1 MKEICLPDIEQLGCG
16 MAGGAAGFSACFAES
31 NPIAAFKAVIACEN
45 QQLKSRFDP
54 SISPVVLLNEKAQC
68 VDHLLIACWQHFID
82 GQCNR
87 HALVATGGYGRS
99 ELFPHSDIDLLIL
112 VDQDHA
118 EELQDSL
125 SGFCNFLWD
134 IGLKPGLCTR
144 TIDQCVSAAEEDQ
157 SIFTNLL
164 EMRLIT
170 GNAGL
175 FSRLKSR
182 IVSEQLWPSER
193 YFPAKLEEQSLR
205 HAKFHD
211 TAYNLEPNIKEGP
224 GGLRDLQ
231 VISWVFKRHYQAQW
245 LRELIKYGFLPQSEY
260 DNLIQA
266 RDILWRLRFALHVQT
281 NRCEDRLLFDYQR
294 ELASQFGYI
303 DPNGQPDV
311 EQFMQFFYRSVV
323 DIERLNEMLLQL
335 LNERLISDKKN
346 LRPVPIT
353 ANFSSINGYLEVSSD
368 DVFQKNPLALLEIFL
383 LLQQSPSL
391 KGIRASTIR
400 LIRKHLYLI
409 DDDFRHNK
417 QANRLFIEIL
427 RQPRGITHQL
437 KRMNR
442 YGVLAAYLPDFA
454 NIVARMQYDLFH
466 IYTVDEHT
474 LFVIRNLR
482 RFSLDRHSDELP
494 FCNNIFLLTPKP
506 DVLYI
511 AALFHDIAKGR
522 GGDHSTLGEVIAS
535 RFCQQHELPVHD
547 TKLICWLVR
556 HHLLMSMTA
565 QRKDIS
571 DPDVIHTFALKV
583 GSIEYLNYLYLLTVA
598 DIRATNPSL
607 WNAWKDSLLKDLY
620 ISTHKALHRGLH
632 NPVVRTER
640 INDNKLEA
648 QQELRKLGIAQASIE
663 RSWQH
668 LSDDYF
674 LRYSADEVS
683 WHTIAIAASTEQELP
698 LVLLR
703 PQTQRG
709 SAEIFV
715 YTRNESLIFSICT
728 ATLDQL
734 GLTILD
740 ARIITTGDQYVL
752 NSFQVLEQSGEAIT
766 DLYREVHICTAL
778 RQSLITR
785 QLKTNKNIRKQSRQA
800 KHFPINTTITFLED
814 PSGRHT
820 IIELVTTDRSGLLS
834 TVGHAFTELDIQL
847 HDAKITTI
855 GSRAEDMFYV
865 TDQQGQ
871 PIVSDAEKKRITMT
885 MQRYLAAKP

>member
-1 MKEICLPDIEQLGCG
+1 MTGHHPFTEIDFATCLTQPQ
-16 MAGGAAGFSACFAES
+16 AV
-31 NPIAAFKAVIACEN
+31 AAFKNAISKEN
-45 QQLKSRFDP
+45 EHLKLRFNPDQ
-54 SISPVVLLNEKAQC
+54 SPAGLLTEKSHFT
-68 VDHLLIACWQHFID
+68 DNLLGACWRHFLAGSAAD
-82 GQCNR
+82 
-87 HALVATGGYGRS
+87 HALIATGGYGRS
-99 ELFPHSDIDLLIL
+99 ELFPHSDIDILIL
-112 VDQDHA
+112 VDQQQSNDF
-118 EELQDSL
+118 QDRL
-125 SGFCNFLWD
+125 SEFCNFLWD
-134 IGLKPGLCTR
+134 IGLKPGLSTR
-144 TIDQCVSAAEEDQ
+144 GIGDCINVADEDQ
-157 SIFTNLL
+157 TIFTSLL

-170 GNAGL
+170 GNPEL
-175 FSRLKSR
+175 FGKLKKR
-182 IVSEQLWPSER
+182 ISAEQLWPSER
-193 YFPAKLEEQSLR
+193 FFPAKMAEQEQR
-205 HAKFHD
+205 YAKYHD

-231 VISWVFKRHYQAQW
+231 VISWVFKHHYNAQS
-245 LRELIKYGFLPQSEY
+245 LRELIKYGFLPKSEY
-260 DNLIQA
+260 DNLLTA
-266 RDILWRLRFALHVQT
+266 RDILWRLRFALHILT

-294 ELASQFGYI
+294 ELAELFGYA
-303 DPNGQPDV
+303 DQNQQPDV
-311 EQFMQFFYRSVV
+311 EQFMQFFFRTVV

-335 LNERLISDKKN
+335 LNERLMSSQEN
-346 LRPVPIT
+346 LTPTPIT
-353 ANFSSINGYLEVSSD
+353 ANFSAIAGYLEVSRE
-368 DVFQKNPLALLEIFL
+368 DVFEKNPLALLEIFL

-400 LIRKHLYLI
+400 LIRKNLYLI
-409 DDDFRHNK
+409 NDDFRHNK
-417 QANRLFIEIL
+417 TANRLFIEIL

-482 RFSLDRHSDELP
+482 RFSLDKHSKEMP

-522 GGDHSTLGEVIAS
+522 GGDHSTLGETMA
-535 RFCQQHELPVHD
+535 RNFCIQHELPTHD
-547 TKLICWLVR
+547 GKLITWLVR
-556 HHLLMSMTA
+556 NHLLMSMTA

-571 DPDVIHTFALKV
+571 DPDVIHTFALQV

-607 WNAWKDSLLKDLY
+607 WNAWKDALLKDLY

-632 NPVVRTER
+632 NPVARSER
-640 INDNKLEA
+640 IKDNKKEA
-648 QQELRKLGIAQASIE
+648 NDELNKLGISKASIK

-674 LRYSADEVS
+674 LRYSADEIA
-683 WHTIAIAASTEQELP
+683 WHTIAIAASTENELP

-715 YTRNESLIFSICT
+715 YTRNEAQIFSICT

-740 ARIITTGDQYVL
+740 ARIITTSDQYVL
-752 NSFQVLEQSGEAIT
+752 NSFQVLEQSGAAIN
-766 DLYREVHICTAL
+766 DLFREIHICNAL
-778 RQSLITR
+778 RQGLLAKSV
-785 QLKTNKNIRKQSRQA
+785 KVSKNIHKQSRQA
-800 KHFPINTTITFLED
+800 RHFPIETSITFLDD
-814 PSGRHT
+814 PSNKHT
-820 IIELVTTDRSGLLS
+820 IVELVTTDRAGLLS
-834 TVGHAFTELDIQL
+834 TVGRAFTELDIQL

-855 GSRAEDMFYV
+855 GSRAEDMFYI
-865 TDQQGQ
+865 TDPQSRPITDETEQQ
-871 PIVSDAEKKRITMT
+871 RIRTT
-885 MQRYLAAKP
+885 MQRYLAIKI

>member
-1 MKEICLPDIEQLGCG
+1 MTSHPFTDTEL
-16 MAGGAAGFSACFAES
+16 SACFNES
-31 NPIAAFKAVIACEN
+31 SPMGAFKAAITREN
-45 QQLKSRFDP
+45 EHLKLRFNPDH
-54 SISPVVLLNEKAQC
+54 STAGLLTEKA
-68 VDHLLIACWQHFID
+68 HFID
-82 GQCNR
+82 NLLTSCWR
-87 HALVATGGYGRS
+87 HFFGDDASKQSLVATGGYGRS
-99 ELFPHSDIDLLIL
+99 ELFPNSDIDILIL
-112 VDQDHA
+112 VD
-118 EELQDSL
+118 ESGSEPLQNAL
-125 SGFCNFLWD
+125 SKFCNFLWD
-134 IGLKPGLCTR
+134 IGLKPGIGTR
-144 TIDQCVSAAEEDQ
+144 TIDDCIAVARDDQ
-157 SIFTNLL
+157 TIFTSLL
-164 EMRLIT
+164 EMRLIC
-170 GNAGL
+170 GDAAL
-175 FSRLKSR
+175 FKRLKKR
-182 IVSEQLWPSER
+182 IISEQLWPSEQF
-193 YFPAKLEEQSLR
+193 FPAKMAEQEQR
-205 HAKFHD
+205 YAKYHD

-231 VISWVFKRHYQAQW
+231 IISWVFKHHYHAQS
-245 LRELIKYGFLPQSEY
+245 LRELIKYGFLPKSEY
-260 DNLIQA
+260 DNLVTA
-266 RDILWRLRFALHVQT
+266 RDILWRLRFALHTLT

-294 ELASQFGYI
+294 ELATLFGYT
-303 DPNGQPDV
+303 DTNGQPDV
-311 EQFMQFFYRSVV
+311 EQFMQFFFRTVV

-335 LNERLISDKKN
+335 LHERLMSNKEN
-346 LRPVPIT
+346 LAPVPIT
-353 ANFSSINGYLEVSSD
+353 ADFSAIAGYLEVSSE
-368 DVFQKNPLALLEIFL
+368 DVFQRKPLALLEIFL

-400 LIRKHLYLI
+400 LIRKNLNLI
-409 DDDFRHNK
+409 DDNFRHNK

-522 GGDHSTLGEVIAS
+522 GGDHSTLGEGMARS
-535 RFCQQHELPVHD
+535 FCQQHDIQAHD
-547 TKLICWLVR
+547 TKLITWLVR
-556 HHLLMSMTA
+556 NHLLMSMTA

-571 DPDVIHTFALKV
+571 DPEVIHTFALQV

-607 WNAWKDSLLKDLY
+607 WNSWKDALLKDLY

-632 NPVVRTER
+632 NPVARSER
-640 INDNKLEA
+640 IKDNKKEA
-648 QQELRKLGIAQASIE
+648 NVTLSKLGIAKATTK

-674 LRYSADEVS
+674 LRYSADEIA
-683 WHTIAIAASTEQELP
+683 WHTIAIAASNEDELP

-709 SAEIFV
+709 SVEIFV
-715 YTRNESLIFSICT
+715 YAHNESLIFSICT

-740 ARIITTGDQYVL
+740 ARIITTSDQYVL
-752 NSFQVLEQSGEAIT
+752 NSFQVLEQSGAAIN
-766 DLYREVHICTAL
+766 DLFRELHICTSL
-778 RQSLITR
+778 RQALITR
-785 QLKTNKNIRKQSRQA
+785 ETKTAKNIHKQSRQA
-800 KHFPINTTITFLED
+800 RHFPIDTSITFLDD
-814 PSGRHT
+814 PSHKHT
-820 IIELVTTDRSGLLS
+820 IIELVTTDRAGLLS
-834 TVGHAFTELDIQL
+834 IVGRAFTELEIQL

-865 TDQQGQ
+865 TDQQTQ
-871 PIVSDAEKKRITMT
+871 AITDETEKERIRTTML
-885 MQRYLAAKP
+885 RYLTMNR